1 MKARFLERSYTV
13 VFTEHAIEQM
23 RLRGI
28 SEEDVI
34 RVVEEGTPKAKKI
47 KGKYWVYLSL
57 SQRKDNLICVSL
69 SVEPPNL
76 IVITTLVNWSP
87 K

>member
-1 MKARFLERSYTV
+1 M
-13 VFTEHAIEQM
+13 VFTVHAIEQM

-28 SEEDVI
+28 SEEEVI
-34 RVVEEGTPKAKKI
+34 QVIENGVSKSKNT
-47 KGKYWVYLSL
+47 KGKYWVYMTVPD
-57 SQRKDNLICVSL
+57 RKDNLICVSVSL
-69 SVEPPNL
+69 EPPNL